1 MKPRRPLLDHL
12 NLATLKLVAAIEHE
26 GSLSRAAATLHIVP
40 SAASRRITQ
49 LENAMGVELLHRTAR
64 GAGLTAAGLSIARY
78 ARAMM
83 EDVDTLDAELQN
95 LQAGVSGR
103 IQLVASISAIVQ
115 HLPQDLALFLQQHPG
130 IKIELAEHT
139 SAEIVELLLQRK
151 ADVGVFVAEGDIP
164 GLKLQPYRT
173 ERLVVILPV
182 HHRLAKRKQVAAA
195 DLEGEAFVSFP
206 LGSAPRERIDRVLAA
221 AGARTRTV
229 LESDLGASVCAL
241 VAAGLGVSVL
251 NPLAALEERRNLELA
266 VRAFV
271 PAIPVRLALLLPPD
285 APDSRLVSAFADQV
299 RAVIASDLEVIRPY
313 RR

>member
-1 MKPRRPLLDHL
+1 MYKRQLLDHL

-49 LENAMGVELLHRTAR
+49 LETAMGVELLHRTAR

-139 SAEIVELLLQRK
+139 SAEIVELLLPLVQREDK
-151 ADVGVFVAEGDIP
+151 
-164 GLKLQPYRT
+164 
-173 ERLVVILPV
+173 
-182 HHRLAKRKQVAAA
+182 
-195 DLEGEAFVSFP
+195 
-206 LGSAPRERIDRVLAA
+206 
-221 AGARTRTV
+221 
-229 LESDLGASVCAL
+229 
-241 VAAGLGVSVL
+241 
-251 NPLAALEERRNLELA
+251 
-266 VRAFV
+266 
-271 PAIPVRLALLLPPD
+271 
-285 APDSRLVSAFADQV
+285 AFAEKTQNNFKVVFDT
-299 RAVIASDLEVIRPY
+299 LKKY
-313 RR
+313 RKPDGSFETYSKLSERDRKMLAGRVNTLAEDCLLYTSPSPRD

>member
-173 ERLVVILPV
+173 EQLVVILPV
-182 HHRLAKRKQVAAA
+182 HHRLAKRKRLRFEQLLKEEWVELPPGTALASRVAK
-195 DLEGEAFVSFP
+195 EALRHGVR
-206 LGSAPRERIDRVLAA
+206 L
-221 AGARTRTV
+221 RTRIQV
-229 LESDLGASVCAL
+229 KGMDSASRMVQC
-241 VAAGLGVSVL
+241 GLGIGLLPQAS
-251 NPLAALEERRNLELA
+251 LEQQAKFPNL
-266 VRAFV
+266 AFV
-271 PAIPVRLALLLPPD
+271 PLDEPWAHRVSYLAVPALADPAPASRMLLQALMG
-285 APDSRLVSAFADQV
+285 L
-299 RAVIASDLEVIRPY
+299 
-313 RR
+313 

>member
-49 LENAMGVELLHRTAR
+49 LENAMGVELLLRTAR

-151 ADVGVFVAEGDIP
+151 ADVGVFVAESDIRASSCSP
-164 GLKLQPYRT
+164 T
-173 ERLVVILPV
+173 
-182 HHRLAKRKQVAAA
+182 
-195 DLEGEAFVSFP
+195 
-206 LGSAPRERIDRVLAA
+206 APS
-221 AGARTRTV
+221 GW
-229 LESDLGASVCAL
+229 S
-241 VAAGLGVSVL
+241 
-251 NPLAALEERRNLELA
+251 
-266 VRAFV
+266 
-271 PAIPVRLALLLPPD
+271 
-285 APDSRLVSAFADQV
+285 
-299 RAVIASDLEVIRPY
+299 
-313 RR
+313 